1 MKKTFAAIVMALLA
15 AGAFAGNV
23 TENSVPAAVK
33 SYIEKSYPR
42 IGAVDWNYQEK
53 ENCYNARFKIDGN
66 DYDLDISPDG
76 RLLNST
82 TQIAADQ
89 LPANARTYIGK
100 QFPTFKI
107 KDARKLYRRGTVT
120 YEADIDGQNSSQ
132 TLVFNENGA
141 LLDREL

>member
-1 MKKTFAAIVMALLA
+1 MKKTIAAIVMALFT

-33 SYIEKSYPR
+33 GYIQKSYPR
-42 IGAVDWNYQEK
+42 IGAVDWNYHEQE
-53 ENCYNARFKIDGN
+53 NFYNAQFKIDGN
-66 DYDLDISPDG
+66 SYDLDILPDG

-82 TQIAADQ
+82 IQIAAAQ
-89 LPANARTYIGK
+89 LPANARAYIGR
-100 QFPTFKI
+100 QFPLFKI

-120 YEADIDGQNSSQ
+120 YEADINGQNSDQ
-132 TLVFNENGA
+132 TLFFNENGA